1 MIVSVCGADS
11 RPSNEETKSDF
22 EGEQA
27 TMANPNR
34 RKGTRAE
41 LAVAKFF
48 HDHGHPKAERARCG
62 WSDDRGDIDGVED
75 LTVEVKDQRRHDI
88 GCWLKEL
95 EIEQKNR
102 GTNHGVCAVKKQG
115 AVEVDTWYAIMTMTE
130 FLKLWNAYKKID
142 DSPASA
148 HTDPI

>member
-1 MIVSVCGADS
+1 MRHD
-11 RPSNEETKSDF
+11 D
-22 EGEQA
+22 EGE
-27 TMANPNR
+27 MVLMSNPQR

-41 LAVAKFF
+41 LQVAKFF
-48 HDHGHPKAERARCG
+48 HDHGHPKAERSRSG
-62 WSDDRGDIDGVED
+62 WSDDRGDIDGVDD

-88 GCWLKEL
+88 GCWLREL
-95 EIEQKNR
+95 EVEQKNR

-115 AVEVDTWYAIMTMTE
+115 AAEVDNWYAIMTMTE
-130 FLKLWNAYKKID
+130 FLKLWNAYKQID